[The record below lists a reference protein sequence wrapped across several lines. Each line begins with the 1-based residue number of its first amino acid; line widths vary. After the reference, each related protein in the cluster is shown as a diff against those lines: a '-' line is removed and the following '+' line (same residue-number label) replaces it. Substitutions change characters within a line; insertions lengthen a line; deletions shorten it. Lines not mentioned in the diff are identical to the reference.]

1 MGVAGKPDVATHRE
15 DGAEDMTDRPLV
27 SVLLPCFEAEQ
38 SLPAALASLLGQ
50 TYDKLEILT
59 LDDGSSDGTLGILEE
74 YAARDSRVR
83 VLRNEGNLGVIRTL
97 NRGVGEARGEV
108 VARMDAD
115 DVAAPARIERQVE
128 LLARRPDVGVV
139 GTGIEPVDG
148 EGRRLRPRP
157 LLCTGPGG
165 ARFVATFAT
174 PVMHPTIVA
183 RAELMQAYP
192 YGGPPE
198 SLHTEDYEMFARML
212 DAGVGFANVDEPLMR
227 VRSDPSS
234 VSARFEEIQVENFVR
249 CARRH
254 LERTLGVQLDPG
266 PHRVLIN
273 RIDATVGA
281 GDLREGLRWL
291 DCVEREFLRREPG
304 AAAEVHRTADLQRVD
319 ILVQAALK
327 GTPAVRCAAAPLA
340 LRYGRRLLSS
350 PARSYLAGKLRR

>member
-1 MGVAGKPDVATHRE
+1 VSN
-15 DGAEDMTDRPLV
+15 RPLV
-27 SVLLPCFEAEQ
+27 SVVLPCFEAKD
-38 SLPAALASLLGQ
+38 SLAAALDSLLRQ
-50 TYDKLEILT
+50 TYANLEIVAV
-59 LDDGSSDGTLGILEE
+59 DDGSGDATPSLLEE
-74 YAARDSRVR
+74 FAGRDERVR
-83 VLRNEGNLGVIRTL
+83 VLRNEENLGVIRTL

-115 DVAAPARIERQVE
+115 DIAAPARLERQVE

-148 EGRRLRPRP
+148 EGRRLTPRP

-174 PVMHPTIVA
+174 PVMHPTIAA
-183 RAELMQAYP
+183 RAELMRAYP
-192 YGGPPE
+192 YGGLPE

-254 LERTLGVQLDPG
+254 LERTLGVRPDPG
-266 PHRVLIN
+266 PHRVLVN

-291 DCVEREFLRREPG
+291 DRIESEFLRREPG
-304 AAAEVHRTADLQRVD
+304 SAAEIRRAADLQRVD
-319 ILVQAALK
+319 VLVQAALK
-327 GTPAVRCAAAPLA
+327 GAPAGRLAAGPLA
-340 LRYGRRLLSS
+340 LRNGCRLLSGDS
-350 PARSYLAGKLRR
+350 RAYLAGKLRPAATRR